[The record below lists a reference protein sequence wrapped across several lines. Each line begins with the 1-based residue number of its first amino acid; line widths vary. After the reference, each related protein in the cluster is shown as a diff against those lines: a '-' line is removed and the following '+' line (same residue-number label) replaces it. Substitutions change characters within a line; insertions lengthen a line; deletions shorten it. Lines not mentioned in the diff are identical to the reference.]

1 MRSLIK
7 KRLCE
12 GDFSTAAF
20 TTPRPFLYHYEVS
33 SVSNSEFFHLGRGM
47 HDDIQKREDQ
57 LVANRFRGKA
67 KKSGG
72 GEYLI
77 LQRTVACKESSV

>member
-33 SVSNSEFFHLGRGM
+33 SMSNSEFFHLGRGM

-57 LVANRFRGKA
+57 LVANRFGGKQ
-67 KKSGG
+67 KIWGRRIPDPSKDSG
-72 GEYLI
+72 
-77 LQRTVACKESSV
+77 V